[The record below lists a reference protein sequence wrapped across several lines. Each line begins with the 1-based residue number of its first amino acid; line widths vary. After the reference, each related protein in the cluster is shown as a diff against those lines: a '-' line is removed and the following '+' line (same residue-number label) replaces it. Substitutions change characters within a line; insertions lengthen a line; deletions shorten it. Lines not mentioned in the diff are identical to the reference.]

1 MLLVTF
7 SRLEVLL
14 KMTDPGLGYTDPP
27 IVTFQDSCN
36 KGYGAYG
43 RAIIDEVPTSPTFG
57 QITAV
62 VITSEGVNYPAEI
75 DELPLFIEEIIIE
88 DPGNDIEAEEI
99 EIEGVDL
106 EIENGRVIRA
116 TPKPFAYNGLP
127 TLNISGAILRPIM
140 TTTPPP
146 SEIIKVIDCI
156 SN

>member
-1 MLLVTF
+1 
-7 SRLEVLL
+7 
-14 KMTDPGLGYTDPP
+14 
-27 IVTFQDSCN
+27 
-36 KGYGAYG
+36 
-43 RAIIDEVPTSPTFG
+43 
-57 QITAV
+57 
-62 VITSEGVNYPAEI
+62 
-75 DELPLFIEEIIIE
+75 LPLFIEEIIIE
-88 DPGNDIEAEEI
+88 DPGSNITEG

-156 SN
+156 SS

>member
-1 MLLVTF
+1 MRF
-7 SRLEVLL
+7 QHHRL
-14 KMTDPGLGYTDPP
+14 
-27 IVTFQDSCN
+27 
-36 KGYGAYG
+36 
-43 RAIIDEVPTSPTFG
+43 FG

-62 VITSEGVNYPAEI
+62 VVTSEGANYPAEI
-75 DELPLFIEEIIIE
+75 DELPLFIEKIIIE
-88 DPGNDIEAEEI
+88 DPGNDVEG

-106 EIENGRVIRA
+106 EIKNGKVVRA

-156 SN
+156 SS